1 MKRTLLLC
9 LVVCIACV
17 TPGYGAQTVSKLR
30 GIPLE
35 WKPTE
40 AISSYGA
47 IDVSAYH
54 NAHFVIRPFT
64 DVRTQPADIGINTE
78 KRFSGRDMHVTTRQ
92 NVAGWLTGKCAKV
105 FSQFGINAVTSNGTF
120 FVDAAVVSFFVTES
134 SDYNADV
141 SLNVTLTAKNG
152 TVVWKGMTT
161 GNATRFGRSH
171 KAENYYE
178 ALSNATISAVHGL
191 LNNDSFKRAVL
202 ENI

>member
-1 MKRTLLLC
+1 MKKTVLLC

-17 TPGYGAQTVSKLR
+17 TPGYGAQAVSKLR
-30 GIPLE
+30 GIPLQ

-47 IDVSAYH
+47 IELTAYR

-64 DVRTQPADIGINTE
+64 DVRTQTDSIGINAE
-78 KRFSGRDMHVTTRQ
+78 QRFSGRDMQVTTRQ
-92 NVAGWLTGKCAKV
+92 NVADWLTGTCAKV
-105 FSQFGINAVTSNGTF
+105 FSLFGIDPVTSNGTF
-120 FVDAAVVSFFVTES
+120 FVDAAVVRFFVTES
-134 SDYNADV
+134 SKYKADV
-141 SLNVTLTAKNG
+141 SLKVTLTAKSG
-152 TVVWKGMTT
+152 AVVWKGITT
-161 GNATRFGRSH
+161 GSATRFGRSF

-191 LNNDSFKRAVL
+191 LSDESFKRAVQ